1 MMEQKKQLRPDG
13 KLISSLYNEYAD
25 DLRRYLCSCLHNM
38 DDAEDMLHDLFIK
51 VMDIEVIPEKSVHSL
66 LFIMARRMVIDL
78 QRHRAF
84 VRQSQERFLKY
95 NSYMDEDSLARRVES
110 ADLLS
115 FEQHYLSQL
124 PVKRASIYKMYKHEE
139 MTAQEIALKLNL
151 SKRTVESHIYLSTK
165 EMKSYLKNII

>member
-84 VRQSQERFLKY
+84 VRKSQERFLKY
-95 NSYMDEDSLARRVES
+95 NSYMDEDSLVRRVES

-115 FEQHYLSQL
+115 FEQRYLSQL
-124 PVKRASIYKMYKHEE
+124 PVKRACIYKMYKHEE

-151 SKRTVESHIYLSTK
+151 NKRTVESHIYLSTK